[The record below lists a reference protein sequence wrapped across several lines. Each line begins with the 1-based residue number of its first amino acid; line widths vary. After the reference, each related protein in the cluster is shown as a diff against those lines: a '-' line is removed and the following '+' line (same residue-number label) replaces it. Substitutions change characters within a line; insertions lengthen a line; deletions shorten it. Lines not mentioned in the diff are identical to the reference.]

1 MTSEQKLLKASIKLV
16 KALDMGADQ
25 MLPQEIVDIVK
36 LHSKLAVGSAFIP
49 VPGLDMA
56 GAAGSIWSMY
66 IRINKKINIPFG
78 ENVIKSLASGVATN
92 LASYVA
98 VSGISSALKFIPVIG
113 TAAGAVIQVAAS
125 YAATLASGWLYLKAL
140 TMVAEKK
147 SFTANDVKD
156 AMQSLF
162 KDKGAISEFI
172 NTAKQDYKK

>member
-1 MTSEQKLLKASIKLV
+1 M
-16 KALDMGADQ
+16 
-25 MLPQEIVDIVK
+25 
-36 LHSKLAVGSAFIP
+36 
-49 VPGLDMA
+49 
-56 GAAGSIWSMY
+56 
-66 IRINKKINIPFG
+66 
-78 ENVIKSLASGVATN
+78 ASGVATN